1 MTANSKRHINAIG
14 ILVDL
19 AGEMGV
25 PPQALLAGS
34 GVKQASL
41 ADPTTTV
48 SFEQEYRVIRNL
60 LRVADGMPA
69 VGLRIGLRYRFTW
82 IAPVGFAFISS
93 PTFRSAF
100 DVALRYA
107 DLNASMVQVAPEGDG
122 RDLRI
127 GFLEERIPADIRAFA
142 VERTIGVILALAR
155 ELLQR
160 VVTPRS
166 LDLAHA
172 SNPVDVY
179 RKLLGVAP
187 RERDR
192 SLLVLKHKDVE
203 LPLERANPVAL
214 RLAEEQCQRYLE
226 TWRRREGLAARV
238 RDIIA
243 LQPRNMPPI
252 KQVAIALCMS
262 ERTMRRRLSDEGTSF
277 ALLCDETRQAIA
289 EQLLTIQR
297 LPLEQIAERLG
308 YSETAAFIHAFK
320 RWHGV
325 SPHAYRLAKLS
336 RRG

>member
-1 MTANSKRHINAIG
+1 MTANSKRHIHAIG

-25 PPQALLAGS
+25 PPQALLSGS
-34 GVKQASL
+34 GVRQASL
-41 ADPTTTV
+41 ADPMLTV

-60 LRVADGMPA
+60 LRIADGMPA

-107 DLNASMVQVAPEGDG
+107 DLNASLVQVAPEGDG
-122 RDLRI
+122 HDLRI

-160 VVTPRS
+160 AVIPRS
-166 LDLAHA
+166 LELAHA
-172 SNPVDVY
+172 VEPAAFY
-179 RKLLGVAP
+179 QQLLGVAP
-187 RERDR
+187 RERGR

-243 LQPRNMPPI
+243 LQPRNMPSV
-252 KQVAIALCMS
+252 KEVAIALCMS

-325 SPHAYRLAKLS
+325 SPHAYRMAKLP
-336 RRG
+336 RRA

>member
-1 MTANSKRHINAIG
+1 MTANSRRQINAIG

-19 AGEMGV
+19 AGEMGL
-25 PPQALLAGS
+25 PPKALLSGS
-34 GVKQASL
+34 GIRQGSL
-41 ADPTTTV
+41 ADPVSTV

-60 LRVADGMPA
+60 LQLAGDMPA

-100 DVALRYA
+100 DIALRYA
-107 DLNASMVQVAPEGDG
+107 DLNASMVQVVPEGDG
-122 RDLRI
+122 RDLSI
-127 GFLEERIPADIRAFA
+127 GFLEERIPTDIRAFA

-155 ELLQR
+155 ELLHR
-160 VVTPRS
+160 AVIPRS
-166 LDLAHA
+166 LELAHA
-172 SNPVDVY
+172 VQSAGFY
-179 RKLLGVAP
+179 QKLLGVAP
-187 RERDR
+187 LERDR
-192 SLLVLKHKDVE
+192 SLLVLRHKDVE
-203 LPLERANPVAL
+203 FPLERANPVAL

-243 LQPRNMPPI
+243 LQPRNMPSI

-262 ERTMRRRLSDEGTSF
+262 ERTMRRRLSDEGTTF
-277 ALLCDETRQAIA
+277 ASLCDETRQAIA

-325 SPHAYRLAKLS
+325 SPHAYRMAKLT